1 MQHEITK
8 PIPLLDDRGNLTEPG
23 WARRPLPVYDRSRVK
38 GGPARRKE
46 WDYYLVMGDGFAL
59 ALTIAD
65 SSCLGVASISLL
77 DFQEGGQ
84 VTRSPVRLLPM
95 GATGLPGT
103 SQRGNAAVS
112 GRGYALL
119 FHNDGQNRTLTA
131 HMERFREDQTLDAH
145 VILTEAP
152 PESMVICTPF
162 GKPGHFHYN
171 QKINGLRAQGTV
183 RLGEQV
189 RRFEPETA
197 FGAWGCGPCTIP
209 GTGPRPRACWT
220 ACPLASTWA
229 AASETPR
236 QPRRTRSFMTEGSIS
251 CLTWRLACPG
261 TGWPPGPSRENGAP
275 SP

>member
-1 MQHEITK
+1 MERVCAGGDVLCTVAGLWYNHGRALGCG
-8 PIPLLDDRGNLTEPG
+8 PRGNLTEPG

-131 HMERFREDQTLDAH
+131 HMERFREDPYINT
-145 VILTEAP
+145 
-152 PESMVICTPF
+152 PEERDLEIGLIFQEEGFRPNLRYTVNDDFAALAMV
-162 GKPGHFHYN
+162 
-171 QKINGLRAQGTV
+171 
-183 RLGEQV
+183 
-189 RRFEPETA
+189 
-197 FGAWGCGPCTIP
+197 
-209 GTGPRPRACWT
+209 
-220 ACPLASTWA
+220 
-229 AASETPR
+229 
-236 QPRRTRSFMTEGSIS
+236 
-251 CLTWRLACPG
+251 
-261 TGWPPGPSRENGAP
+261 
-275 SP
+275 

>member
-103 SQRGNAAVS
+103 SQRGMRRCPAGAMPCCSTTTGRTVLSPPTWSGS
-112 GRGYALL
+112 GRT
-119 FHNDGQNRTLTA
+119 R
-131 HMERFREDQTLDAH
+131 
-145 VILTEAP
+145 P
-152 PESMVICTPF
+152 WTP
-162 GKPGHFHYN
+162 
-171 QKINGLRAQGTV
+171 
-183 RLGEQV
+183 
-189 RRFEPETA
+189 
-197 FGAWGCGPCTIP
+197 
-209 GTGPRPRACWT
+209 
-220 ACPLASTWA
+220 
-229 AASETPR
+229 
-236 QPRRTRSFMTEGSIS
+236 M
-251 CLTWRLACPG
+251 
-261 TGWPPGPSRENGAP
+261 
-275 SP
+275 